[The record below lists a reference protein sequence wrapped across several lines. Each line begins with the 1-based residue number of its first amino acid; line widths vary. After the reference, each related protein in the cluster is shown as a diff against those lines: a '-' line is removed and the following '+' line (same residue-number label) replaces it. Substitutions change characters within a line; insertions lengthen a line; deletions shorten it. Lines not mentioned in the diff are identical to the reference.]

1 MKYWLYLKKN
11 GMSVLDIKND
21 LLRLMVET
29 NDAEL
34 LNMVRNY
41 FKILKKE
48 PVSQEEIEAQEARM
62 IDIGLQQ
69 VKAGNILSHEEV
81 RKKIKANVF

>member
-69 VKAGNILSHEEV
+69 VKAGNILSHEEA